1 MLPESNC
8 KRDSFQGAVNVR
20 NILISKIGRLSNYA
34 QADPNNIPED
44 IKLFEI
50 FSGKVTQII
59 QVCLKSVKKLSQAS

>member
-1 MLPESNC
+1 METVIPTALHKCFYLN
-8 KRDSFQGAVNVR
+8 KLFQGAVNVR

-59 QVCLKSVKKLSQAS
+59 QV